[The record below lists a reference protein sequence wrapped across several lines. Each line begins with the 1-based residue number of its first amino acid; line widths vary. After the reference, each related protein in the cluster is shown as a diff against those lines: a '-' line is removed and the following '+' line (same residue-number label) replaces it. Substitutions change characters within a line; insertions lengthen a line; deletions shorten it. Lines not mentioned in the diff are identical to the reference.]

1 MEVVFF
7 SDVVWAASFFLI
19 KMQDIIHLL
28 PDSVAN
34 QIAAGEVVQRPAS
47 VVKEL
52 MENAVDAGATKVQV
66 IVTDGGRTLIQVVDN
81 GKGMS
86 ETDARL
92 AFERHATSKISCAE
106 DLFALSTMGFRGEAL
121 ASIVAVAQV
130 ELVTRRADDELGT
143 QIVMS
148 GSQLE
153 LQEPVAAPC
162 GSNFKVKNL
171 FFNIPARRKFLKSV
185 QTELNNIVTE
195 FERVAL
201 VNCDVEFSLSHNG
214 SEMISLPPSSFRQ
227 RIVNLFGK
235 RINSQ
240 LIEVGVASTLINVKG
255 FVGAPESARKKGALQ
270 FFFVNGRYMRHPY
283 FAKAVLEAYG
293 EIIPQGEQVPFF
305 LSLDVDPSRIDVNI
319 HPTKTEIKFEDE
331 SSLWKIIS
339 AAVRESL
346 GRFNAAPS
354 LGFDDDDIPD
364 IPVMDL
370 SGPSGTPVSAPK
382 ISYKSDYNPFK
393 NRTPE
398 YNGGDSMWEMLY
410 EGASNKKTTLDL
422 SPFED
427 LPSEIVMQSAISE
440 APADALIHEE
450 FVPMSQY
457 KGQYILIPVKSGLMW
472 VHQRRAHI
480 RVLYERYRKQ
490 LQDSNA
496 PVQGLLF
503 PERVELSVGE
513 SSVLESI
520 SSELLSLGFD
530 ISSLGGGTYV
540 LQGVPA
546 DLDGLSP
553 VKLLMDI
560 VHSTMEQT
568 TEAKEKMYDHL
579 ANVMAK
585 DVAIVSGQVLSA
597 DEMKSLVDELFRTP
611 LPSRTPDGKNIIHIV
626 SAYEIDRFF
635 TK

>member
-626 SAYEIDRFF
+626 SDNEIDRFF
-635 TK
+635 AK

>member
-1 MEVVFF
+1 
-7 SDVVWAASFFLI
+7 
-19 KMQDIIHLL
+19 MQDIIHLL

-66 IVTDGGRTLIQVVDN
+66 VVSDGGRTLIQVIDN

-92 AFERHATSKISCAE
+92 AFERHATSKIKNAE

-130 ELVTRRADDELGT
+130 ELVTRRAGDELGT

-148 GSQLE
+148 GSLLE
-153 LQEPVAAPC
+153 LQEPVAAPA

-201 VNCDVEFSLSHNG
+201 VYNDVEFSLSHNG

-240 LIEVGVASTLINVKG
+240 LIEVGVNSTLIDVRG

-293 EIIPQGEQVPFF
+293 DVVPQGEQVPFF
-305 LSLDVDPSRIDVNI
+305 LSLEVDPSRIDVNI

-331 SSLWKIIS
+331 ASLWKIIC

-346 GRFNAAPS
+346 GRFNATPS
-354 LGFDDDDIPD
+354 LDFDDDDEIPD
-364 IPVMDL
+364 IPVMDI
-370 SGPSGTPVSAPK
+370 SGPLSAPVSAPK

-393 NRTPE
+393 NRAPE
-398 YNGGDSMWEMLY
+398 YRGGDSSWEMLY
-410 EGASNKKTTLDL
+410 EGAVSNKPALDL

-427 LPSEIVMQSAISE
+427 LPDEVVMPSSVSEPVAE
-440 APADALIHEE
+440 AFVQEE

-457 KGQYILIPVKSGLMW
+457 KGQYILIPVKSGMMF

-480 RVLYERYRKQ
+480 RVLYEKFRRQ

-496 PVQGLLF
+496 TVQGLLF

-513 SSVLESI
+513 SAVLESI
-520 SSELLSLGFD
+520 SHELLSLGFD
-530 ISSLGGGTYV
+530 ISSLGGGTYA
-540 LQGVPA
+540 LQGVPVG
-546 DLDGLSP
+546 LEGLSP
-553 VKLLMDI
+553 VKLLVDI
-560 VHSTMEQT
+560 LHSAMEQT
-568 TEAKEKMYDHL
+568 AEAKEKMYDRL

-585 DVAIVSGQVLSA
+585 DVAIISGQLLSA
-597 DEMKSLVDELFRTP
+597 DEMKSLIDELFRTP
-611 LPSRTPDGKNIIHIV
+611 LPSRTPDGRTIIHIV
-626 SAYEIDRFF
+626 SDNEIERFF
-635 TK
+635 AK